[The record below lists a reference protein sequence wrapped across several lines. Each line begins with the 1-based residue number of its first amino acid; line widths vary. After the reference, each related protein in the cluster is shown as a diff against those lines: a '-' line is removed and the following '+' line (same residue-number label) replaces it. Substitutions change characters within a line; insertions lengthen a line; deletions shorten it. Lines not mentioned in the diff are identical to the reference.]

1 MKHEKLASAL
11 NELSDRH
18 IAEATSKR
26 KKSPLPW
33 ISAIAA
39 VLAFAILVSA
49 IWQPFGKKPS
59 DPVLQ
64 TPDVAPPVLNPGTP
78 GGTSQGLHL
87 KYVLAAPVRPQM
99 SPYPISEAMADYQSW
114 SDDQKAMH
122 SQPSGYAD
130 SMEHYFD
137 VILPALLSSNTQN
150 VTCSPV
156 NLYMA
161 LAMLA
166 ETTDGESRQQILDL
180 LGADSI
186 QQLRIQAG
194 HVWKA
199 HYNDDGLSTS
209 ILANSLWLEEGY
221 TYNEATVQQLANSY
235 YASVFQGDLGSK
247 EMDQALQAWLSEQT
261 GGLLDEYIGNVSMD
275 PNTVLAL
282 ASTIYYQVQWLGNG
296 FSEKKNTEGQFHG
309 VNGDTPAT
317 LMNKALTYGP
327 YYWGDSFGA
336 VSLVLENGDRMWLFL
351 PDEGVT
357 PAELLKSGQVTDFLK
372 QNPTAYDSSF
382 QQQKSVKVN
391 LSLPKFDV
399 SSDMEV
405 SNTLKDLGITDIF
418 DCNTADFTPIIP
430 QDDEGYV
437 SQVQHTTRVAVDEK
451 GVTAAAY
458 TLILRAGAAPPPEEE
473 IDFVLDRP
481 FVFLIESDD
490 GLPLFSGIV
499 NTI

>member
-18 IAEATSKR
+18 IAEAASKK
-26 KKSPLPW
+26 KKSPFPW

-39 VLAFAILVSA
+39 VLALAILVGA
-49 IWQPFGKKPS
+49 IWRPFGKEHS
-59 DPVLQ
+59 SPVLQ
-64 TPDVAPPVLNPGTP
+64 TPDIAPPDLNPGVP
-78 GGTSQGLHL
+78 GGASQGIHL
-87 KYVLAAPVRPQM
+87 KYVLASPTRPQM

-130 SMEHYFD
+130 SLEEYFD
-137 VILPALLSSNTQN
+137 VILPALLSSNNQN

-186 QQLRIQAG
+186 SDLRIQAG

-199 HYNDDGLSTS
+199 HYNNDGLSTS
-209 ILANSLWLEEGY
+209 ILANSLWLEDGY
-221 TYNEATVQQLANSY
+221 AYNDATVQRLAESY
-235 YASVFQGDLGSK
+235 YASVFQGDLGSE

-282 ASTIYYQVQWLGNG
+282 ASTIYYQVQWLGSG
-296 FSEKKNTEGQFHG
+296 FSEKKNTEGMFHG
-309 VNGDTPAT
+309 VSGDTAAT
-317 LMNKALTYGP
+317 FMNKALTYGP

-336 VSLVLENGDRMWLFL
+336 VSLALENGDRMWLFL

-357 PAELLKSGQVTDFLK
+357 PAELLKSGQVMDFLK
-372 QNPTAYDSSF
+372 QDPAGYNSSYA
-382 QQQKSVKVN
+382 QQKSLKVN

-405 SNTLKDLGITDIF
+405 SNTLKDLGVTDIF

-430 QDDEGYV
+430 QADEGYV
-437 SQVQHTTRVAVDEK
+437 SQVQHTTRVAIDED

-458 TLILRAGAAPPPEEE
+458 TLILRAGAAPPPEDE